1 MSTRCEQIE
10 TQLTKMRSS
19 AARIEEIHQA
29 LVKEVMSLKDSVRH
43 LNLKWDGGANSAFT
57 VAMEAD
63 LTEIYVL
70 VSFIWDAGKL
80 LERAESRYQES
91 EREVREVIDF
101 VKTCRAG

>member
-43 LNLKWDGGANSAFT
+43 LNLKRN
-57 VAMEAD
+57 MESS
-63 LTEIYVL
+63 L
-70 VSFIWDAGKL
+70 
-80 LERAESRYQES
+80 
-91 EREVREVIDF
+91 
-101 VKTCRAG
+101 